1 MRYTALLVIILVTTI
16 SMAQA
21 EEIYKWVDSTGK
33 IHFGDTKPETLKAET
48 IDINIINSIK
58 SVKYESSHINIGKK
72 VIIYTTSRCGYCK
85 KAKRHFKEK
94 GIRYKEM
101 NIENSKNAKR
111 QFEKMKGT
119 GVPIILVGNK
129 RMNGFS
135 KAGFDRLYSRRK

>member
-1 MRYTALLVIILVTTI
+1 LIAKPFLFLNCGTAV
-16 SMAQA
+16 
-21 EEIYKWVDSTGK
+21 
-33 IHFGDTKPETLKAET
+33 
-48 IDINIINSIK
+48 INIINSIK

-94 GIRYKEM
+94 RIRYKEM

-135 KAGFDRLYSRRK
+135 KAGFDRLYGRRK